1 MLYYCVNPSSIGI
14 HRFVFDSHF
23 VEDSRKKL
31 IVKILKVQSKIDKP
45 KAKKIEVKT
54 LE

>member
-1 MLYYCVNPSSIGI
+1 VDPLFINL
-14 HRFVFDSHF
+14 HRFVFGSHF
-23 VEDSRKKL
+23 VEDSRKKPV
-31 IVKILKVQSKIDKP
+31 VKILKVQSKIDKP